1 MIKMLKTNAL
11 DKKMS
16 ISSTH
21 NQRYQGHQNLNIKKN
36 NTSVAMNPVDEYTS
50 DNNNTNQNQHWSR
63 KDLIQRR
70 PMSQQVKFRS

>member
-16 ISSTH
+16 ISSIN
-21 NQRYQGHQNLNIKKN
+21 NQRYQGNQNLGAKKN
-36 NTSVAMNPVDEYTS
+36 NTSVMNPFEEYKNENS
-50 DNNNTNQNQHWSR
+50 NQHWSR

-70 PMSQQVKFRS
+70 PMSQQVKFRP

>member
-36 NTSVAMNPVDEYTS
+36 NPSGAMNPVEEYTGE
-50 DNNNTNQNQHWSR
+50 NN
-63 KDLIQRR
+63 
-70 PMSQQVKFRS
+70 